1 MQKKGMVCFIYYKPF
16 HPKIYCLTVNYSY
29 NKFYLNGELAMP
41 EISRFYGLIIKM
53 FFKPKEHEPP
63 HIHAL
68 YGEYIGIFEIS
79 SLQMIEGD
87 LPNKARQLVLE
98 WLEIHQQE
106 LLSMWQTQL
115 LKKLPPLE

>member
-1 MQKKGMVCFIYYKPF
+1 MSECKKRDGMFYF
-16 HPKIYCLTVNYSY
+16 YCLTVNYSY
-29 NKFYLNGELAMP
+29 NKFYFKGELGVP

-79 SLQMIEGD
+79 SLQMVEGD